1 MFTLAPLMNQ
11 RIDVI
16 QLLRGLA
23 ALMVCCF
30 HMKGILKDSIWGKM
44 LFQNGSLGVPLF
56 FMISGFILYVTT
68 SKAEIS
74 PTYIGKFALKR
85 LLRIVPLYYLLTF
98 VYLAVQSKLGLFFE
112 NPTWLFPMFFFY
124 PSYLGFTG
132 PSYGFPPLAV
142 GWSLNYELYFY
153 LLLAITMFLGKWRW
167 MLFSGIILASV
178 FIVPLIT
185 NGYVMQH
192 LSQWY
197 AYPLPYFSLMTNPVL
212 LFFLAGVGLGRFHQ
226 IKTTRTNSALADLL
240 VLLATTN
247 FIFTYL
253 GFYQILPG
261 FWSSFFNS
269 GFLLIALIWR
279 NKIKPFEP
287 KRWLVYL
294 GDISFSL
301 YLIHPIVLSFLP
313 KLIRALGFT
322 FELNGWL
329 YFTLALFVILLSS
342 AVSYVL
348 LEKNLNRLAK
358 KI

>member
-1 MFTLAPLMNQ
+1 MKQ
-11 RIDVI
+11 RIDII
-16 QLLRGLA
+16 QLLRGFA
-23 ALMVCCF
+23 ALMVCFF

-68 SKAEIS
+68 SKAEIT
-74 PTYIGKFALKR
+74 PKFIGKFALKR

-153 LLLAITMFLGKWRW
+153 LLLALTMFVGRWRW
-167 MLFSGIILASV
+167 AAFTGIILMSV

-212 LFFLAGVGLGRFHQ
+212 LFFLAGVGLGWFHQ
-226 IKTTRTNSALADLL
+226 IKYPQKHRFLADLL
-240 VLLATTN
+240 VLLATAN

-269 GFLLIALIWR
+269 GILLFAIIWR

-287 KRWLVYL
+287 KRWLIYL

-322 FELNGWL
+322 FELSGWL
-329 YFTLALFVILLSS
+329 YFALALLVILLSS
-342 AVSYVL
+342 AVSYEL
-348 LEKNLNRLAK
+348 LEKNLNRLAN

>member
-1 MFTLAPLMNQ
+1 
-11 RIDVI
+11 V
-16 QLLRGLA
+16 
-23 ALMVCCF
+23 
-30 HMKGILKDSIWGKM
+30 
-44 LFQNGSLGVPLF
+44 
-56 FMISGFILYVTT
+56 
-68 SKAEIS
+68 
-74 PTYIGKFALKR
+74 
-85 LLRIVPLYYLLTF
+85 
-98 VYLAVQSKLGLFFE
+98 
-112 NPTWLFPMFFFY
+112 
-124 PSYLGFTG
+124 
-132 PSYGFPPLAV
+132 
-142 GWSLNYELYFY
+142 
-153 LLLAITMFLGKWRW
+153 
-167 MLFSGIILASV
+167 
-178 FIVPLIT
+178 
-185 NGYVMQH
+185 
-192 LSQWY
+192 
-197 AYPLPYFSLMTNPVL
+197 
-212 LFFLAGVGLGRFHQ
+212 
-226 IKTTRTNSALADLL
+226 ADLL

-287 KRWLVYL
+287 KRWLIYL

-342 AVSYVL
+342 AVSYAL

-358 KI
+358 RI

>member
-1 MFTLAPLMNQ
+1 MNQ

-30 HMKGILKDSIWGKM
+30 HMKGILKDSLWGKM

-68 SKAEIS
+68 SKAQIK
-74 PTYIGKFALKR
+74 PAFIGKFALKR
-85 LLRIVPLYYLLTF
+85 LLRIVPLYYLLTL
-98 VYLAVQSKLGLFFE
+98 VYLAVHSNLSLYLID
-112 NPTWLFPMFFFY
+112 NPRWLMPMFFFY

-153 LLLAITMFLGKWRW
+153 LLLAITMFAGKWRW
-167 MLFSGIILASV
+167 MLFSGIILVSV

-212 LFFLAGVGLGRFHQ
+212 LFFLAGVGLGWFHQ
-226 IKTTRTNSALADLL
+226 VKHPLKHRFLADLL
-240 VLLATTN
+240 VLLAAAN

-253 GFYQILPG
+253 AFYQIFPG

-269 GFLLIALIWR
+269 GVLLFAIIWR

-287 KRWLVYL
+287 KRWLIYL

-313 KLIRALGFT
+313 MLIRSMGFT

-329 YFTLALFVILLSS
+329 YFTLALFMILLSS
-342 AVSYVL
+342 AVSYTL

-358 KI
+358 RI

>member
-1 MFTLAPLMNQ
+1 MNQ

-30 HMKGILKDSIWGKM
+30 HMKGILNDNTWGKM

-56 FMISGFILYVTT
+56 FMVSGFILYVTT
-68 SKAEIS
+68 SNAHINLS
-74 PTYIGKFALKR
+74 YIGKFAIKR
-85 LLRIVPLYYLLTF
+85 IVRIVPLYYLLTLI
-98 VYLAVQSKLGLFFE
+98 YLAVQSKFSLYVFE
-112 NPTWLFPMFFFY
+112 HPTWLFPMLFFY

-153 LLLAITMFLGKWRW
+153 LLLALTMLLGKWRW
-167 MLFSGIILASV
+167 AVFTSIILLSV
-178 FIVPLIT
+178 FAVPLIT

-226 IKTTRTNSALADLL
+226 IKTTRKNSALADLL

-247 FIFTYL
+247 FTFTYL

-269 GFLLIALIWR
+269 GILLLALIWR
-279 NKIKPFEP
+279 NKIKAFEP
-287 KRWLVYL
+287 KRWLIYL

-313 KLIRALGFT
+313 RLLRSMGFT
-322 FELNGWL
+322 MQLSGWM
-329 YFTLALFVILLSS
+329 YFALALFVILLCS
-342 AVSYVL
+342 AISYQL
-348 LEKNLNRLAK
+348 IEKNLNRLAK
-358 KI
+358 RA

>member
-1 MFTLAPLMNQ
+1 
-11 RIDVI
+11 
-16 QLLRGLA
+16 
-23 ALMVCCF
+23 
-30 HMKGILKDSIWGKM
+30 
-44 LFQNGSLGVPLF
+44 
-56 FMISGFILYVTT
+56 
-68 SKAEIS
+68 
-74 PTYIGKFALKR
+74 
-85 LLRIVPLYYLLTF
+85 VPLYYLLTLI
-98 VYLAVQSKLGLFFE
+98 YLAAQSKFSLYVFE
-112 NPTWLFPMFFFY
+112 HPTWLFPMLFFY

-153 LLLAITMFLGKWRW
+153 LLLALTMLLGKWRW
-167 MLFSGIILASV
+167 AVFTSIILLSV
-178 FIVPLIT
+178 FAVPLIT

-226 IKTTRTNSALADLL
+226 IKTTRKNSALADLL

-247 FIFTYL
+247 FTFTYL

-269 GFLLIALIWR
+269 GILLLALIWR
-279 NKIKPFEP
+279 NKIKAFEP
-287 KRWLVYL
+287 KRWLIYL

-313 KLIRALGFT
+313 RLLRSMGFT
-322 FELNGWL
+322 MELSGWM
-329 YFTLALFVILLSS
+329 YFALALFVILLCS
-342 AVSYVL
+342 AISYQL
-348 LEKNLNRLAK
+348 IEKNLNRLAK
-358 KI
+358 RA